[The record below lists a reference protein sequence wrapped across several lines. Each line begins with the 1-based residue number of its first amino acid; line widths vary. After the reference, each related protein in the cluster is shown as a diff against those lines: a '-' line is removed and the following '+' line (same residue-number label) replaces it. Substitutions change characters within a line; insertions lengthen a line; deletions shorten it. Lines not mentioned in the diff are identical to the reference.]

1 MRFVTI
7 PESSSDFVPL
17 QRLPLIQRNPVGQ
30 PRYYWNE
37 RRPDLRYSSITSIL
51 SATQSEA
58 TKMALRRWKA
68 KIIAEGGDPDET
80 RDQAAKR
87 GSQIHDWFE
96 QFLNRES
103 PEIPE
108 HIAPWCEN
116 IIKAPLW
123 KHLDHVVCTEH
134 QVCSDEGIVPF
145 AGTLDALVKLNGEFC
160 LLDLKTKAPGKAKP
174 TKQISDEAMTQM
186 QAYRICLA
194 ENYGIQVDRFL
205 ALYVFPDQAAHPVA
219 AFGKELERHESH
231 WTQRIQA
238 FALLNP

>member
-1 MRFVTI
+1 MILVTI
-7 PESSSDFVPL
+7 DTNSADFVPL

-37 RRPDLRYSSITSIL
+37 ARPDLRYASITSIL

-58 TKMALRRWKA
+58 TKQALRRWKA

-87 GSQIHDWFE
+87 GAAIHDWFE
-96 QFLNRES
+96 QFLLRQS
-103 PEIPE
+103 PEISE
-108 HIAPWCEN
+108 AIAPWCEN

-145 AGTLDALVKLNGEFC
+145 AGTLDALVKLNGQFC
-160 LLDLKTKAPGKAKP
+160 LMDLKTKAPGKAKP
-174 TKQISDEAMTQM
+174 TRQISNEAMCQM
-186 QAYRICLA
+186 QAYRLCLA
-194 ENYGIQVDRFL
+194 ENYGIQVDRFI
-205 ALYVFPDQAAHPVA
+205 ALYAFPDQAAYPVA
-219 AFGKELERHESH
+219 AAGAELSKHESH
-231 WTQRIQA
+231 WTQRITAYSLQ
-238 FALLNP
+238 NP